1 MDYEQK
7 YEEVIE
13 KAAVWFANR
22 YQVKGYLDAD
32 DIDDFKNYMKGE

>member
-1 MDYEQK
+1 MNDKQK
-7 YEEVIE
+7 YEEFIE

-32 DIDDFKNYMKGE
+32 DIEDFKNYMKGE